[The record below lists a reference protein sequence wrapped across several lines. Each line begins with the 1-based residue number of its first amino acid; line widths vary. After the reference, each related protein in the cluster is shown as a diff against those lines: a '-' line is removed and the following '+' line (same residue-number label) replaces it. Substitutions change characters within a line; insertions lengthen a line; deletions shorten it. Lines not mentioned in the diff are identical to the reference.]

1 MKILLI
7 GTFIF
12 LALSCSESDEKR
24 SFVPQTITPILIGQG
39 PSSGASSQSNSVI
52 TNQTDW
58 LALMTLLT
66 PANTNTFTET
76 NIDFNNFQLLVAID
90 TERPDS
96 GYSINISNITE
107 NETNIT
113 ATVTSEN
120 SGSGFFVLSR
130 PYHIVKI
137 PRSTTPVIFQ

>member
-1 MKILLI
+1 MI
-7 GTFIF
+7 
-12 LALSCSESDEKR
+12 
-24 SFVPQTITPILIGQG
+24 
-39 PSSGASSQSNSVI
+39 
-52 TNQTDW
+52 
-58 LALMTLLT
+58 LLT